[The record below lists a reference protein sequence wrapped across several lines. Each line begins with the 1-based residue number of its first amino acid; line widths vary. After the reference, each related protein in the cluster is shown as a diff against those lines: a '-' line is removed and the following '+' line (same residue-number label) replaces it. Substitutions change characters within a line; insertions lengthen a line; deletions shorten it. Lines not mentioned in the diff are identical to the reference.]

1 MNSLY
6 RGRNR
11 FTLNADPFIDLLF
24 NCLLGFSFLYLI
36 TLLYINPE
44 DKLANVEKQAEYI
57 ITANWPDNLA
67 DDIDLWVKGPDGRT
81 ASYLNKEAGWL
92 HLDRDDRGEVN
103 DIIIIDGQEKIY
115 PVNQEIITVRKMHP
129 GEYIVNV
136 YFYNAVSDVP
146 VPVDVRVDRV
156 NPRFRTVF
164 QDDVELLGMD
174 HELTAIRFTIDED
187 GDVGQFSTLPATLTP
202 YALEH
207 MPSWTN

>member
-67 DDIDLWVKGPDGRT
+67 DDIDLCVKGPDGRT
-81 ASYLNKEAGWL
+81 ASYLNK
-92 HLDRDDRGEVN
+92 
-103 DIIIIDGQEKIY
+103 
-115 PVNQEIITVRKMHP
+115 
-129 GEYIVNV
+129 
-136 YFYNAVSDVP
+136 
-146 VPVDVRVDRV
+146 
-156 NPRFRTVF
+156 
-164 QDDVELLGMD
+164 
-174 HELTAIRFTIDED
+174 
-187 GDVGQFSTLPATLTP
+187 
-202 YALEH
+202 
-207 MPSWTN
+207 